1 MSIYQVNLTE
11 LIKQYLV
18 VVNQHNDGYYQNRVI
33 DSIIF
38 KKNKIVFKFKNTPT
52 DAVITYDSTDLVVVN
67 S

>member
-1 MSIYQVNLTE
+1 MSKYKVNLTE

-18 VVNQHNDGYYQNRVI
+18 VVNQHKDGYYKNRKI

-38 KKNKIVFKFKNTPT
+38 NENNIVFKFKNTPT
-52 DAVITYDSTDLVVVN
+52 EAVLTFDGTGIIVVN